1 MGSDMELCFNV
12 RTFFYG
18 IYPVEDI
25 LKDDH
30 VRCII
35 GVIKLFEGLSIL
47 LRGGL
52 EGLPLILMEFLR
64 V

>member
-1 MGSDMELCFNV
+1 MRRSERLA
-12 RTFFYG
+12 TS
-18 IYPVEDI
+18 VEGRNNPST
-25 LKDDH
+25 DD
-30 VRCII
+30 RSASFWI
-35 GVIKLFEGLSIL
+35 IKLFEGLSIL

>member
-1 MGSDMELCFNV
+1 MELCFNV